1 MTFSHGTSL
10 NLQRDIT
17 AERMSS
23 AAIYTKAYLSKG
35 GTYEVQFTASH
46 TIVNLSLLQIFNDD
60 TIQYCFFYFYF
71 SLFLNFCIFNI
82 IMIDHKYAI
91 R

>member
-60 TIQYCFFYFYF
+60 TIQYCFF
-71 SLFLNFCIFNI
+71 LFLLFSIF
-82 IMIDHKYAI
+82 KFLYL
-91 R
+91 